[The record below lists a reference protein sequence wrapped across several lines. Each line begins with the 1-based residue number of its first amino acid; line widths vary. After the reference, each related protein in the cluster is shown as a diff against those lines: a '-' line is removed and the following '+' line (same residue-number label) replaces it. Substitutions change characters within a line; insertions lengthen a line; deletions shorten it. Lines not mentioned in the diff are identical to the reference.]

1 MRRDMN
7 YDKADE
13 RKKDEAFLQK
23 IEGELLAIERQL
35 PEARTA
41 YESSVNSEHPLRW
54 NRMAYVKRR
63 LALLERRAET
73 IRGIIKKRK
82 EL

>member
-1 MRRDMN
+1 MRSDMN
-7 YDKADE
+7 YDKVDE

-35 PEARTA
+35 PEARIA
-41 YESSVNSEHPLRW
+41 YESNVNSEPPLRPT
-54 NRMAYVKRR
+54 RMAYVKRR
-63 LALLERRAET
+63 LALLEQRAET

>member
-1 MRRDMN
+1 MRSDMN

-23 IEGELLAIERQL
+23 IEGELLTIERQL
-35 PEARTA
+35 PEAREA
-41 YESSVNSEHPLRW
+41 YESNVNAEHPIRFT
-54 NRMAYVKRR
+54 RMAYVKRR
-63 LALLERRAET
+63 LALLEQRAET